1 MPRAPLDTD
10 LSELPEAEVAAE
22 RGWSLSIVWLIPLL
36 ALMVGGWLAGKAILE
51 RGPTISISF
60 KNAEGLEAGKT
71 KIKYKNVDVGVV
83 KHIKLSDDHQQIVA
97 IAEFAKGSDSYLVD
111 DTRFWVVRPR
121 IAGGHISGLGTLFS
135 GSYIGLDIG
144 KSTTSRDEFVG
155 LDRPPIVESDVPG
168 RHFILQ
174 SEDLGFLDVGS
185 PLYHRQVS
193 VGSVVAYDLNQDG
206 KAVALKVF
214 INAPYDRYVTT
225 NTRFWNA
232 SGIDVA
238 IDATGIKVNAES
250 VTSIFIGGIAFETP
264 SDATSA
270 SIAEENRTFLL
281 AKNRTQAMKLADA
294 IAVPAMLYFTDSI
307 RGLSIGSPVEFRGVT
322 VGEVT
327 SMNVVYDEAENDFR
341 FPIGVTLYPGR
352 LATMATEGSAATTDP
367 AVRRTRWN
375 ALNDRGLRYQLRT
388 ANLLTG
394 QLYVALD
401 FFPDAPKAHIDWAK
415 TPPVL
420 PTVQGSMTEVQETFS
435 RFARKLEKIPLDQIG
450 GDLRQSLRALS
461 RTLESADLFL
471 KRLDKDVAPAAR
483 VALEEAGRTFSTAER
498 TFKSD
503 APLQQDLR
511 DTLRDVS
518 RAAQAMRVLA
528 DYLERHPEA
537 LLRGKK
543 EHKP

>member
-1 MPRAPLDTD
+1 MPRNPIDSD
-10 LSELPEAEVAAE
+10 LSDIPEAIIAQK
-22 RGWSLSIVWLIPLL
+22 RGWSLSIVWLIPIV
-36 ALMVGGWLAGKAILE
+36 ALVIGGWLAGKAILE
-51 RGPTISISF
+51 RGPSITISF

-83 KHIKLSDDHQQIVA
+83 KQIKLSNDHQQIVV
-97 IAEFAKGSDSYLVD
+97 IAELVKESGSYLVD

-144 KSTTSRDEFVG
+144 RSTTSREEFVG

-174 SEDLGFLDVGS
+174 SDDLGFLDIGS
-185 PLYHRQVS
+185 PIYHRQVS
-193 VGSVVAYDLNQDG
+193 VGSVVAYDLNKDG

-214 INAPYDRYVTT
+214 VNAPYDQYVMT

-264 SDATSA
+264 SGTS
-270 SIAEENRTFLL
+270 SVSMAEENRMFLL
-281 AKNRTQAMKLADA
+281 AKNRTQAMKQADA
-294 IAVPAMLYFTDSI
+294 IVVSAILYFTDSI

-327 SMNVVYDEAENDFR
+327 SVNVVYDEAENDFR

-352 LATMATEGSAATTDP
+352 LATMATEGAAATTDL
-367 AVRRTRWN
+367 AVRQMRWN
-375 ALNDRGLRYQLRT
+375 ALTDRGLRYQLRT

-401 FFPDAPKAHIDWAK
+401 FFPEAPKAHIDWTK

-420 PTVQGSMTEVQETFS
+420 PTVMGSMTEVQETFS
-435 RFARKLEKIPLDQIG
+435 RLARKFEKMPLDQIG
-450 GDLRQSLRALS
+450 GDLRQSLRTLN
-461 RTLESADLFL
+461 RTLDNADTFF
-471 KRLDKDVAPAAR
+471 KRLDTDITPAAR
-483 VALEEAGRTFSTAER
+483 IALEEARRTFGTAER
-498 TFKSD
+498 TFKTD
-503 APLQQDLR
+503 APLQQDIR
-511 DTLRDVS
+511 ETLREVS

-537 LLRGKK
+537 VLRGKK
-543 EHKP
+543 EQKP

>member
-1 MPRAPLDTD
+1 MPPAPLDTD
-10 LSELPEAEVAAE
+10 ISELPEAEAAPK

-97 IAEFAKGSDSYLVD
+97 IAEFAKGSDSYLVE

-174 SEDLGFLDVGS
+174 SDDLGFLDVGS

-270 SIAEENRTFLL
+270 SVAPTRTPLR
-281 AKNRTQAMKLADA
+281 AASNPCR
-294 IAVPAMLYFTDSI
+294 P
-307 RGLSIGSPVEFRGVT
+307 
-322 VGEVT
+322 T
-327 SMNVVYDEAENDFR
+327 SSERLMAFNSSSVLIEASSSN
-341 FPIGVTLYPGR
+341 IGVT
-352 LATMATEGSAATTDP
+352 
-367 AVRRTRWN
+367 
-375 ALNDRGLRYQLRT
+375 
-388 ANLLTG
+388 
-394 QLYVALD
+394 
-401 FFPDAPKAHIDWAK
+401 
-415 TPPVL
+415 
-420 PTVQGSMTEVQETFS
+420 S
-435 RFARKLEKIPLDQIG
+435 RK
-450 GDLRQSLRALS
+450 
-461 RTLESADLFL
+461 
-471 KRLDKDVAPAAR
+471 
-483 VALEEAGRTFSTAER
+483 
-498 TFKSD
+498 
-503 APLQQDLR
+503 
-511 DTLRDVS
+511 
-518 RAAQAMRVLA
+518 
-528 DYLERHPEA
+528 
-537 LLRGKK
+537 
-543 EHKP
+543 